1 MLFLLLP
8 LLSLSLFLACRF
20 SFPFGWLP
28 DRYMVEVR
36 KFADWSICIRK
47 ILYPYMFFAFWS
59 SMWTRKLFSFF
70 SSSWEVSRNN
80 TNRWYKKKE
89 KLNVK
94 KQKFFLNV
102 STGMFLPFLLL
113 YISIRYC
120 TRKGQLGW
128 LSLISCAHARM
139 STARLLYKETKSSI
153 ISRPS
158 IKAGIEMI
166 CLHRSTQVAQRAKTS
181 QSKSPPPFVFRWL
194 ANESTE
200 KQKKNDSL
208 LSFRFEIE
216 LNSIVC
222 RTNPKWISEISFFV
236 SFFDAAKIS

>member
-1 MLFLLLP
+1 
-8 LLSLSLFLACRF
+8 
-20 SFPFGWLP
+20 
-28 DRYMVEVR
+28 
-36 KFADWSICIRK
+36 
-47 ILYPYMFFAFWS
+47 
-59 SMWTRKLFSFF
+59 
-70 SSSWEVSRNN
+70 
-80 TNRWYKKKE
+80 
-89 KLNVK
+89 
-94 KQKFFLNV
+94 
-102 STGMFLPFLLL
+102 MFLPFLLL